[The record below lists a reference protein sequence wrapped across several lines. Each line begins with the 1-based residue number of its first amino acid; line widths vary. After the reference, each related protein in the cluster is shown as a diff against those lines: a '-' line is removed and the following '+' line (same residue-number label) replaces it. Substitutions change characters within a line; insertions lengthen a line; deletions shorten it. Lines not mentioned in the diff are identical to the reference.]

1 MTEQSSLYKYWTCL
15 LGLAA
20 IILTV
25 YRVGLLGRYATL
37 CVQEN
42 PGCLFIVTNSDSLT
56 HLTDAQEWAGNCFFL
71 LNHEYFFTCCA
82 LTSNWGA
89 SDIHIVDK
97 LVNRHPVGSQLL
109 HKISKTSLWTEPN
122 KRKKNKVIEKKRCSI
137 FLQSLFPLGR
147 LSNTRRKTRRS
158 RNQDKKKNK
167 EFKKPRQGEKPVT
180 QNLCKEW
187 PGLKILGKPFQ
198 ELKFFQRNFPTSVLQ
213 TNLGKRK
220 LGNFKRWNCRF
231 IKLI

>member
-1 MTEQSSLYKYWTCL
+1 MMDPRPGIGRRKLQACAGEQSGSCWWMDRAWFRHSIPVSEKVEQSSLYKYWTCL

-20 IILTV
+20 IIMTG

-42 PGCLFIVTNSDSLT
+42 PGCLFFVTKSDSLT
-56 HLTDAQEWAGNCFFL
+56 HLTDAQEWAGTCFFL

-89 SDIHIVDK
+89 ADIHIVDK

-122 KRKKNKVIEKKRCSI
+122 KRKKNKEIEKKRCSI
-137 FLQSLFPLGR
+137 FLQSLFPVGR
-147 LSNTRRKTRRS
+147 LSNTGRKTRSS
-158 RNQDKKKNK
+158 RNQDKEKN
-167 EFKKPRQGEKPVT
+167 QS
-180 QNLCKEW
+180 
-187 PGLKILGKPFQ
+187 LKIFAKNDLVWRFW
-198 ELKFFQRNFPTSVLQ
+198 
-213 TNLGKRK
+213 
-220 LGNFKRWNCRF
+220 GNHFKN
-231 IKLI
+231 